1 MFSDIDIL
9 CKLGKVKYNIMK
21 TDPKRFF
28 VRSFMA
34 GAYLGAAAILSYT
47 LGAMLQAHGVV
58 AKIAVAGSFGIG
70 LVAIVYLGAEL
81 FTGNC
86 FVTIMPVLK
95 GELKIRDIIPMWI
108 VCYIGNMVGISLLCF
123 LFIKSE
129 AQEAILIPYL
139 QGIMESKLQFDI
151 LDLLIKGVLCNFIVC
166 IAAYSGIKIK
176 DETARL
182 IVIMVFVM
190 AFVLPGFE
198 HCIANGGI
206 FTMGITQLGN
216 AVDSSM
222 LPLHM
227 LISTIG
233 NIIGGSVLLAVPIY
247 IMFRT
252 PKGDKE

>member
-1 MFSDIDIL
+1 MFSDIEVL

-21 TDPKRFF
+21 NDPLRFF

-47 LGAMLQAHGVV
+47 LGAMLSNHGVV
-58 AKIAVAGSFGIG
+58 AKIAVAATFGIG

-95 GELKIRDIIPMWI
+95 GELKIKDIVPMWLM
-108 VCYIGNMVGISLLCF
+108 CYLGNMVGISLICF
-123 LFIKSE
+123 LFIKSG
-129 AQEAILIPYL
+129 AQKSVMIPYL
-139 QGIMESKLQFDI
+139 QTVMTSKLQFNVFE
-151 LDLLIKGVLCNFIVC
+151 LFIKGILCNFIVC

-190 AFVLPGFE
+190 VFVLPGFE
-198 HCIANGGI
+198 HCVANAGI
-206 FTMGITQLGN
+206 FTMGLTQLGN
-216 AVDSSM
+216 TINWSM

-227 LISTIG
+227 LISTLG
-233 NIIGGSVLLAVPIY
+233 NIVGGSVLLAVPIY
-247 IMFRT
+247 IMFRESQ
-252 PKGDKE
+252 K

>member
-1 MFSDIDIL
+1 MFSDIEVL
-9 CKLGKVKYNIMK
+9 CKLGKIKHNIMK
-21 TDPKRFF
+21 TDPLRFF

-47 LGAMLQAHGVV
+47 LGAMLQNHGVV
-58 AKIAVAGSFGIG
+58 AKIAVAATFGIG

-95 GELKIRDIIPMWI
+95 GDLKLKDILPMWV
-108 VCYIGNMVGISLLCF
+108 VCYIGNMVGIALICF
-123 LFIKSE
+123 LFIKSG
-129 AQEAILIPYL
+129 AQEKVMIPYL
-139 QGIMESKLQFDI
+139 QTTMEAKLQFDVFS
-151 LDLLIKGVLCNFIVC
+151 LLIKGILCNFIVC

-198 HCIANGGI
+198 HCVANGGI

-216 AVDSSM
+216 AVDWSM

-247 IMFRT
+247 IMFRE
-252 PKGDKE
+252 PKK